1 MKFSAI
7 LGSLAIYG
15 LQVHAIPTDLDS
27 QAIQPIEAS
36 SPNLNRL
43 EARDTYCCVGLSD
56 LAYDFGHFVPRG
68 TGTYLWNLSDKRP
81 GCMVYVTR
89 NPDNCAGWRFMA
101 RSCFKDSMP
110 INIGVR
116 SADYCQ
122 ENEA

>member
-36 SPNLNRL
+36 SPNVNGL

-56 LAYDFGHFVPRG
+56 MTDDFGHFVPRG
-68 TGTYLWNLSDKRP
+68 PGRYLWNLDKRP
-81 GCMVYVTR
+81 GCMVFVSR
-89 NPDNCAGWRFMA
+89 NPNNCNGWTFA
-101 RSCFKDSMP
+101 THGCSKDDLP
-110 INIGVR
+110 IDVKVR
-116 SADYCQ
+116 DADYCQ
-122 ENEA
+122 FNQA